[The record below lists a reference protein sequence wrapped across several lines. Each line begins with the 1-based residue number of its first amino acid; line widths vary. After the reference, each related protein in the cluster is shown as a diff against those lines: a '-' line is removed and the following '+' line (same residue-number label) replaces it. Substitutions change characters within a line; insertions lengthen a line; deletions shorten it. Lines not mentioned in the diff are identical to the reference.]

1 MGQARRKKRRPPKL
15 RFPLREILTAKGLS
29 QYRCAQITGLS
40 QQTISNLCTGRRV
53 PSWRLLLHLLTSL
66 GADLGDLAPK
76 GVAS

>member
-1 MGQARRKKRRPPKL
+1 MSRAQKKKKRPPRM
-15 RFPLREILTAKGLS
+15 RFPLRELLGRKGLS

-40 QQTISNLCTGRRV
+40 QQTISNLCTGRKA
-53 PSWRLLLHLLTSL
+53 PSWRLLLHILTSL